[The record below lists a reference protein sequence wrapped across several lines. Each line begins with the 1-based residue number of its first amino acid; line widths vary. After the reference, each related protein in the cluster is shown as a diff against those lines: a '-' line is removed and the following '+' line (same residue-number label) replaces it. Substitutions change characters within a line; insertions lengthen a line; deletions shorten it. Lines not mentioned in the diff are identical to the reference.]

1 LVHVK
6 TTKEIGDLGEKIAK
20 KYLENK
26 GFKVIAQNYRKKW
39 GEIDLIAVRKSVY
52 HFVEVKSVAREK
64 PPAGEGEY
72 RPEENVHPQKLKRLH
87 RAIETYLAEY
97 NVESDWQLDVV
108 GVFLNLKD
116 RKAHCRILENVL

>member
-1 LVHVK
+1 VK

-26 GFKVIAQNYRKKW
+26 GFEVIAQNYRKKW

-64 PPAGEGEY
+64 LLAGDGEY
-72 RPEENVHPQKLKRLH
+72 RPEENVHPHKLKRLH

-97 NVESDWQLDVV
+97 NIENDWQLDVV